1 MNNLYNTP
9 VVEFKEIK
17 SPGLRAAVLL
27 AQAVLELRRAGTIS
41 AMEAAAKVSDLVPVV
56 ESAA

>member
-1 MNNLYNTP
+1 MNTPYTNTP
-9 VVEFKEIK
+9 VEFKVIT
-17 SPGLRAAVLL
+17 SPSQRAAVLL

-41 AMEAAAKVSDLVPVV
+41 AMEAAAKVAALVSVV